1 MKRELPEYMLPS
13 TFVQLERF
21 PLTSNG
27 KIDRKALPF
36 PSFEYAQASNEFVEP
51 RTETEKALAAIW
63 NNVLKVERIGI
74 HDDFFDLGGHSLL
87 VIRAVSQIRDLFA
100 IDLSP
105 RTFFTNPTISG
116 LARALGEA
124 QDSDGNVQRIG
135 RFLSLKSESGF
146 STNSCR
152 VVRPTTSWMSFGL
165 RGYWPQMR

>member
-1 MKRELPEYMLPS
+1 MAPSASDLRAHMKRELPEYMLPS

-27 KIDRKALPF
+27 KVDRKALPF
-36 PSFEYAQASNEFVEP
+36 PSFEHAQASNEFVVP
-51 RTETEKALAAIW
+51 RTDTEKALATIW

-74 HDDFFDLGGHSLL
+74 HDDFFDLGGYSLL

-105 RTFFTNPTISG
+105 GTFFTNPTISG

-124 QDSDGNVQRIG
+124 QTLMGTFNGLADVPREGHA
-135 RFLSLKSESGF
+135 RFLLLGANLVSQ
-146 STNSCR
+146 
-152 VVRPTTSWMSFGL
+152 PTRAG
-165 RGYWPQMR
+165 